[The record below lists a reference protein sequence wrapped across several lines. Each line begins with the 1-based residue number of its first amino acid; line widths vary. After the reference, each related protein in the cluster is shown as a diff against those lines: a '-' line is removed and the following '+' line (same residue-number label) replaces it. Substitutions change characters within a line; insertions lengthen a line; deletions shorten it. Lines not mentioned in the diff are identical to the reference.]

1 MNNFLY
7 KCGIHSYTNLFPED
21 IPNKGIVYTINILH
35 ILGVI
40 IIQLGIFLPPV
51 LLRYYVLYI
60 FFLYISYI
68 LLKNKC
74 FMTLLSNY
82 YSGKDYD
89 ALCVRMRDAKTV
101 LLFLLLL
108 ALFFVSFPNFAPYNL
123 IKKYINK
130 V

>member
-21 IPNKGIVYTINILH
+21 IPNKGIVYTINTLH

-40 IIQLGIFLPPV
+40 IIQFGLLLPPV

-108 ALFFVSFPNFAPYNL
+108 ALFFVSFPDYAPYNL

>member
-82 YSGKDYD
+82 YSCKDYD
-89 ALCVRMRDAKTV
+89 ALCVRMRDAKTF

>member
-21 IPNKGIVYTINILH
+21 IPNKGIVYTINTLH

-40 IIQLGIFLPPV
+40 IIQFGLLLPPV

-108 ALFFVSFPNFAPYNL
+108 ALFFVSFPDFAPYNL

>member
-21 IPNKGIVYTINILH
+21 IPNKGIVYTINTLH

-40 IIQLGIFLPPV
+40 IIQFGLLLPPV

-108 ALFFVSFPNFAPYNL
+108 ALFFVSFPNYAPYNL

>member
-7 KCGIHSYTNLFPED
+7 KCGIHSYTNLFPAD
-21 IPNKGIVYTINILH
+21 IDNKGIVYTINTIH

-40 IIQLGIFLPPV
+40 IIQIGLLLPPA
-51 LLRYYVLYI
+51 LLKYYVLYI

-74 FMTLLSNY
+74 FMTLLSNH

-101 LLFLLLL
+101 MLFLLLL
-108 ALFFVSFPNFAPYNL
+108 ALFFVSFPKFAPYNL

>member
-21 IPNKGIVYTINILH
+21 IPNKGIVYTINTLH

-40 IIQLGIFLPPV
+40 IIQFGLLLPPV

-108 ALFFVSFPNFAPYNL
+108 ALFFVSFPNYAPYNL
-123 IKKYINK
+123 IKKYINI
-130 V
+130 

>member
-7 KCGIHSYTNLFPED
+7 KCGIHSYTNLFPDD
-21 IPNKGIVYTINILH
+21 IPNKGIVYTINTLH

-40 IIQLGIFLPPV
+40 IIQFGLLLPPV

-89 ALCVRMRDAKTV
+89 ALCVKMRDAKTV
-101 LLFLLLL
+101 ILFLLLL

>member
-7 KCGIHSYTNLFPED
+7 KCGIHSYTNLFPDD
-21 IPNKGIVYTINILH
+21 IPNKGIVYTINTLH

-40 IIQLGIFLPPV
+40 IIQFGLLLPPV
-51 LLRYYVLYI
+51 LLKYYVLYI

>member
-7 KCGIHSYTNLFPED
+7 KCGIHSYTNLFPVD
-21 IPNKGIVYTINILH
+21 IDNKGIVYTINTIH

-40 IIQLGIFLPPV
+40 IIQFGLLLPPA
-51 LLRYYVLYI
+51 LLKYYVLYI

-74 FMTLLSNY
+74 FMTLLSNH

-101 LLFLLLL
+101 MLFLLLL
-108 ALFFVSFPNFAPYNL
+108 ALFFVSFPKFAPYNL

>member
-1 MNNFLY
+1 
-7 KCGIHSYTNLFPED
+7 
-21 IPNKGIVYTINILH
+21 
-35 ILGVI
+35 
-40 IIQLGIFLPPV
+40 
-51 LLRYYVLYI
+51 
-60 FFLYISYI
+60 
-68 LLKNKC
+68 
-74 FMTLLSNY
+74 MTLLSNY

-108 ALFFVSFPNFAPYNL
+108 ALFFVSFPDYAPYNL

>member
-89 ALCVRMRDAKTV
+89 ALCVRMRDAKTF